1 MFGIPYFFFLS
12 MCLACLHWSKSW
24 AMYFLSFS
32 LALSL
37 FWDFWGKSWT
47 MDLEKYTFE
56 QILGQVLESLLLHKS
71 WARYLGNSFL
81 VKVLGHAFGKQVL
94 GHVLGAFYLK
104 LSVEP
109 STKMN
114 SWPNFKPCRIVC
126 AYAMHVFLKW

>member
-1 MFGIPYFFFLS
+1 
-12 MCLACLHWSKSW
+12 
-24 AMYFLSFS
+24 
-32 LALSL
+32 
-37 FWDFWGKSWT
+37 

-71 WARYLGNSFL
+71 WARYLRNSFL

-94 GHVLGAFYLK
+94 GHVIGAFYLK

-114 SWPNFKPCRIVC
+114 SWPNFKPC
-126 AYAMHVFLKW
+126 